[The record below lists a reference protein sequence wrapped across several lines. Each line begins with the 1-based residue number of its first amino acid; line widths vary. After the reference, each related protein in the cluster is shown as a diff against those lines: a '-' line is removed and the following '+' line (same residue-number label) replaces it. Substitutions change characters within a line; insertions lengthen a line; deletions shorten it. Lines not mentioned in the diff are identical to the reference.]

1 MRSCRSPFSWCL
13 MFCLGL
19 ASWSPKAVVAS
30 DEPSVSGTL
39 TANGKTIE
47 LPYVYVYALEKGFYD
62 EADPAWKILFIEHPI
77 EERELQ
83 VYSQNIKFAADS
95 GGNVSGGTY
104 PEIEL
109 TNTGPDFFAGRVYHP
124 EEQKIF
130 DDTFQYDFMFSAPL
144 SDPDAPIGDPLPADG
159 GEPGKAYLA
168 WAAALHAGD
177 VEALKAL
184 VPAEMVGQ
192 FDSDEV
198 KADLEMMQAMT
209 PTGLTVLG
217 GSSDGKTAILQVEGV
232 MEGEK
237 VRGEITLESSAAG
250 TIATVSLPATSRVE
264 PDA

>member
-1 MRSCRSPFSWCL
+1 MTL
-13 MFCLGL
+13 
-19 ASWSPKAVVAS
+19 VAS
-30 DEPSVSGTL
+30 DEASVSGTL
-39 TANGKTIE
+39 RANGKTVE
-47 LPYVYVYALEKGFYD
+47 LPYVYVFALEKGFYD
-62 EADPAWKILFIEHPI
+62 ESDPAWKILFVEHPI
-77 EERELQ
+77 EERKLDEHIWDSAYVELSIAETAEFEDERELQ

-95 GGNVSGGTY
+95 GGNISGGTY

-109 TNTGPDFFAGRVYHP
+109 ASAGPDRFAGRVYHP
-124 EEQKIF
+124 EEQKFF
-130 DDTFQYDFMFSAPL
+130 DDTFQYDFTFSAPL

-177 VEALKAL
+177 IEALKAL
-184 VPAEMVGQ
+184 VPPEMVGQ

-198 KADLEMMQAMT
+198 KEDLEMMQAMT

-237 VRGEITLESSAAG
+237 VRGEITLEKMGELWVSTRAAW
-250 TIATVSLPATSRVE
+250 
-264 PDA
+264 